1 MGRFRFVHAAD
12 IHLGSMLH
20 GEGMES
26 HPELQRLCNEATYT
40 AFNNI
45 CNIAVQEEAAFIL
58 FSGDIYDREARSVR
72 ANRFFADCCKKLDE
86 AGIKVFVLA
95 GNHDPVRESQE
106 MFKLPDNTHI
116 FSYTHPEV
124 YYIKDEQGRDI
135 AAVAGQSYG
144 NRQEKSPLHLNYPA
158 PDSGVF
164 RVAMLHTQLES
175 GKSNYIPSTLGELT
189 DNPNFDYWA
198 LGHIH
203 KPQILNFEQPLI
215 LYSGAPQGRDFG
227 EQNIGGCWLV
237 EVDQTKVDSL
247 TYWAT
252 SPVEYQTIQIDIGC
266 PELREAESLDDFGD
280 YMLSLARDILNN
292 GRKRPDLD
300 KQNYDCN
307 LKCNSDDMQL
317 KGYMLRWEIIGR
329 GNLHS
334 YLMNDRQ
341 GSEQELSLYLQNTLG
356 SQKPFVWTDSVRIR
370 TSNPVTAEV
379 LDQHPTLKQ
388 LLEYVTSSIKED
400 SANRKSL
407 ISQLG
412 YAWTTSFN
420 HEEQDDERLPLD
432 EETLNNII
440 EDATQLL
447 LEGLA
452 EGGEA

>member
-1 MGRFRFVHAAD
+1 
-12 IHLGSMLH
+12 
-20 GEGMES
+20 
-26 HPELQRLCNEATYT
+26 
-40 AFNNI
+40 
-45 CNIAVQEEAAFIL
+45 
-58 FSGDIYDREARSVR
+58 
-72 ANRFFADCCKKLDE
+72 
-86 AGIKVFVLA
+86 
-95 GNHDPVRESQE
+95 
-106 MFKLPDNTHI
+106 
-116 FSYTHPEV
+116 
-124 YYIKDEQGRDI
+124 
-135 AAVAGQSYG
+135 
-144 NRQEKSPLHLNYPA
+144 
-158 PDSGVF
+158 
-164 RVAMLHTQLES
+164 
-175 GKSNYIPSTLGELT
+175 
-189 DNPNFDYWA
+189 
-198 LGHIH
+198 
-203 KPQILNFEQPLI
+203 
-215 LYSGAPQGRDFG
+215 
-227 EQNIGGCWLV
+227 
-237 EVDQTKVDSL
+237 
-247 TYWAT
+247 
-252 SPVEYQTIQIDIGC
+252 
-266 PELREAESLDDFGD
+266 
-280 YMLSLARDILNN
+280 MLSLARKTLNN

-300 KQNYDCN
+300 KQNFDCN